1 VLDDLLDELWIPF
14 LRPGEGDV
22 VAAFAFPLPALAIAE
37 LLGVHADDRDS
48 FKDWSEA
55 VVNALGGGDHQP
67 TSGGA
72 ITYPSIR

>member
-1 VLDDLLDELWIPF
+1 VLDDLLDEPWIPF

-55 VVNALGGGDHQP
+55 VVNALRGGDHQP